1 MVRTRAAISPTGYPH
16 IGTIYQA
23 LFDYAYAHRHNG
35 KFIVRI
41 EDTDKERTVADAE
54 EKVFLALDWFRL
66 IEDESVRKGGIYK
79 PYRQSDRLDIYKK
92 YAEELINK
100 NKAYYCFCSKERL
113 DKLRQELQKE
123 GKVPMYDKYCLKLNK
138 EEIKQRLAKNESYVI
153 RLNVP
158 RNIQI
163 KIKDELRGEIIF
175 ESNSVDDQIL
185 MKSDSY
191 PTYFLAVVVDD
202 HLMKITHMVRGEEW
216 LTSSAKIVLLYEY
229 FNWEKPVFVH
239 TPIIRNPDRSKFSKR
254 QGHTNVSWYQEQ
266 GYLPEAILN
275 YLSLMGWSHPDGKE
289 IFPLGEFIKLF
300 DFKDIKPIGPVFDLM
315 KLEWMNGMYIRQS
328 QKSKVKSEILKF
340 YKEKNIELDKA
351 LVEKTIPLIQDRIKK
366 LSDYLPLCEFFF
378 KQPTTY
384 EVVLEGKEDFFEKVH
399 AELEKMTD
407 WKADLIG
414 EVLVNLAKK
423 LEIKNSQFFMDI
435 RVVMTGK
442 KISPPLNESMELL
455 GKEECLTRLR
465 KII

>member
-1 MVRTRAAISPTGYPH
+1 MIRTRAAISPTGYPH
-16 IGTIYQA
+16 IGTIYQV
-23 LFDYAYAHRHNG
+23 LFDYAFAHRHKG

-54 EKVFLALDWFRL
+54 EKVFMALDWFGL
-66 IEDESVRKGGIYK
+66 IEDESIRKEGPYK

-92 YAEELINK
+92 YAEELINN

-123 GKVPMYDKYCLKLNK
+123 GKVPMYDKHCLKLNK
-138 EEIKQRLAKNESYVI
+138 EEIKQKLAKNESYVI
-153 RLNVP
+153 RLNIP
-158 RNIQI
+158 NNIQI
-163 KIKDELRGEIIF
+163 KIKDELRGEITF
-175 ESNSVDDQIL
+175 ESNSVDDQVL
-185 MKSDSY
+185 MKSDGY

-229 FNWEKPVFVH
+229 FGWEKPIFIH

-254 QGHTNVSWYQEQ
+254 QGHTSVSWYQEQ
-266 GYLPEAILN
+266 GFLPEAILN

-289 IFPLGEFIKLF
+289 IFPLDEFIRRF

-340 YKEKNIELDKA
+340 YKEKNIELDEV

-378 KQPTTY
+378 KTPEKY
-384 EVVLEGKEDFFEKVH
+384 EVDLTGKKEFFEKVY
-399 AELEKMTD
+399 AELEKVND

-423 LEIKNSQFFMDI
+423 LEIKNPQFFMDMRLI
-435 RVVMTGK
+435 ITGK
-442 KISPPLNESMELL
+442 KISPPLNESMEIL
-455 GKEECLTRLR
+455 GKEECLKRLTL
-465 KII
+465 I

>member
-23 LFDYAYAHRHNG
+23 LFDYAFARRHNG

-54 EKVFLALDWFRL
+54 EKVFKALDWFGL
-66 IEDESVRKGGIYK
+66 IEDESVRKEGPYK
-79 PYRQSDRLDIYKK
+79 PYRQSNRLDIYKK
-92 YAEELINK
+92 YAGELINNK
-100 NKAYYCFCSKERL
+100 KAYYCFCSKERL
-113 DKLRQELQKE
+113 DQLRQELQKE
-123 GKVPMYDKYCLKLNK
+123 GKVPMYDKHCLKLNK
-138 EEIKQRLAKNESYVI
+138 DEIKQKLEKKESYII

-158 RNIQI
+158 QNLQI
-163 KIKDELRGEIIF
+163 KIKDELRGEITF
-175 ESNSVDDQIL
+175 ESNSVDDQVL
-185 MKSDSY
+185 MKSDGY

-202 HLMKITHMVRGEEW
+202 HLMEISHMVRGEEW

-229 FNWEKPVFVH
+229 FNWEKPIFVH

-254 QGHTNVSWYQEQ
+254 QGHTSVTWYQEQ
-266 GYLPEAILN
+266 GFFPEVVLN

-289 IFPLGEFIKLF
+289 IFPLDEFIKLF

-328 QKSKVKSEILKF
+328 QKSKIKDKILEF
-340 YKEKNIELDKA
+340 YLNKNINLDKD

-378 KQPTTY
+378 KAPTTY
-384 EVVLEGKEDFFEKVH
+384 EISVDGKNDFFVKVKT
-399 AELEKMTD
+399 ELEKIGD
-407 WKADLIG
+407 WKAVTIG
-414 EVLVNLAKK
+414 ESLVNLAKK
-423 LEIKNSQFFMDI
+423 LEIKNSQFFADMRMVI
-435 RVVMTGK
+435 TGK
-442 KISPPLNESMELL
+442 KISPPLNESMEIL
-455 GKEECLTRLR
+455 GKEECLKRIG
-465 KII
+465 KIK

>member
-23 LFDYAYAHRHNG
+23 LFDYAFARRHNG

-54 EKVFLALDWFRL
+54 EKVFKALDWFGL
-66 IEDESVRKGGIYK
+66 IEDESVRKEGPYK
-79 PYRQSDRLDIYKK
+79 PYRQSNRLDIYKK
-92 YAEELINK
+92 YADELINNK
-100 NKAYYCFCSKERL
+100 KAYYCFCSKERL
-113 DKLRQELQKE
+113 DQLRQELQKE
-123 GKVPMYDKYCLKLNK
+123 GKVPMYDKHCLKLNK
-138 EEIKQRLAKNESYVI
+138 DEIKQKLEKKESYIV

-158 RNIQI
+158 QNLQI

-175 ESNSVDDQIL
+175 ESNSVDDQVL
-185 MKSDSY
+185 MKSDGY

-202 HLMKITHMVRGEEW
+202 HLMEISHMVRGEEW

-229 FNWEKPVFVH
+229 FNWEKPIFVH

-254 QGHTNVSWYQEQ
+254 QGHTSVTWYQEQ
-266 GYLPEAILN
+266 GFFPEVVLN

-289 IFPLGEFIKLF
+289 IFPLDEFIKLF

-328 QKSKVKSEILKF
+328 QKSKIKDKILEF
-340 YKEKNIELDKA
+340 YLNKNINLDKD

-378 KQPTTY
+378 KAPTTY
-384 EVVLEGKEDFFEKVH
+384 EISVDGKNDFFVKVKT
-399 AELEKMTD
+399 ELEKVSD
-407 WKADLIG
+407 WKAVTIG
-414 EVLVNLAKK
+414 ESLVNLAKK
-423 LEIKNSQFFMDI
+423 LEIKNSQFFADMRMVI
-435 RVVMTGK
+435 TGK
-442 KISPPLNESMELL
+442 KISPPLNESMEIL
-455 GKEECLTRLR
+455 GKEECLKRIG
-465 KII
+465 KIK